1 MKKPASFL
9 LLSIVGLFC
18 LSSSNGPKYPKIDN
32 DAFQIGEK
40 LRYRISYGFVDAGEA
55 TLEVKYTEKKG
66 ANRELYH
73 VVGIGKTLGAFN
85 SVFKVEDTYESYIDQ
100 KSIMPWYFVRRV
112 DEGGYKIKQDYT
124 FRHYAEKVENSK
136 GKKFDAP
143 MGVQD
148 MISCFYFARTLDFK
162 DLKKGKVFT
171 IPCFMDDELF
181 NLKIRLG
188 ICALLGHV
196 FPIYV
201 GFKGGKGVAT
211 LLGIILAIN
220 HEAALMSIGVFL
232 ITLVI
237 SGYVSLS
244 SIIAG
249 VFFPVVVMVISKTSQ
264 PDMVVFALMITIAV
278 VITHQKN
285 IERLLSKK
293 ESRVKILKRKS
304 REEDNISASKG
315 NMQAK

>member
-1 MKKPASFL
+1 LLITPINILALIFAYLIGSIPTSVWLGKYYYGIDIREHGSGNAGATNTFRIFGKKL
-9 LLSIVGLFC
+9 GITVLIVDILKGWIAVKLFYV
-18 LSSSNGPKYPKIDN
+18 L
-32 DAFQIGEK
+32 
-40 LRYRISYGFVDAGEA
+40 
-55 TLEVKYTEKKG
+55 
-66 ANRELYH
+66 
-73 VVGIGKTLGAFN
+73 
-85 SVFKVEDTYESYIDQ
+85 YESGQ
-100 KSIMPWYFVRRV
+100 SV
-112 DEGGYKIKQDYT
+112 
-124 FRHYAEKVENSK
+124 
-136 GKKFDAP
+136 
-143 MGVQD
+143 
-148 MISCFYFARTLDFK
+148 
-162 DLKKGKVFT
+162 
-171 IPCFMDDELF
+171 DELF

>member
-1 MKKPASFL
+1 MLITPINILALIFAYLIGSIPTSVWLGKYYHGIDIREHGSGNAGATNTFRIFGKKL
-9 LLSIVGLFC
+9 GITVLIVDVLKGWIAVKLFYV
-18 LSSSNGPKYPKIDN
+18 L
-32 DAFQIGEK
+32 
-40 LRYRISYGFVDAGEA
+40 
-55 TLEVKYTEKKG
+55 
-66 ANRELYH
+66 
-73 VVGIGKTLGAFN
+73 
-85 SVFKVEDTYESYIDQ
+85 YESGQ
-100 KSIMPWYFVRRV
+100 SV
-112 DEGGYKIKQDYT
+112 
-124 FRHYAEKVENSK
+124 
-136 GKKFDAP
+136 
-143 MGVQD
+143 
-148 MISCFYFARTLDFK
+148 
-162 DLKKGKVFT
+162 
-171 IPCFMDDELF
+171 DELF

>member
-1 MKKPASFL
+1 LLITPINILALIFAYLIGSIPTSVWLGKYYHGIDIREHGSGNAGATNTFRIFGKKL
-9 LLSIVGLFC
+9 GITVLIVDVLKGWIAVKLFYV
-18 LSSSNGPKYPKIDN
+18 L
-32 DAFQIGEK
+32 
-40 LRYRISYGFVDAGEA
+40 
-55 TLEVKYTEKKG
+55 
-66 ANRELYH
+66 
-73 VVGIGKTLGAFN
+73 
-85 SVFKVEDTYESYIDQ
+85 YESGQ
-100 KSIMPWYFVRRV
+100 SV
-112 DEGGYKIKQDYT
+112 
-124 FRHYAEKVENSK
+124 
-136 GKKFDAP
+136 
-143 MGVQD
+143 
-148 MISCFYFARTLDFK
+148 
-162 DLKKGKVFT
+162 
-171 IPCFMDDELF
+171 DELF

-220 HEAALMSIGVFL
+220 HEAALMSSGVFL

-315 NMQAK
+315 NMQVK

>member
-1 MKKPASFL
+1 MLITPINILALIFAYLIGSIPTSVWLGKYYHGIDIREHGSGNAGATNTFRIFGKKL
-9 LLSIVGLFC
+9 GITVLIVDILKGWIAVKLFYV
-18 LSSSNGPKYPKIDN
+18 L
-32 DAFQIGEK
+32 
-40 LRYRISYGFVDAGEA
+40 
-55 TLEVKYTEKKG
+55 
-66 ANRELYH
+66 
-73 VVGIGKTLGAFN
+73 
-85 SVFKVEDTYESYIDQ
+85 YESGQ
-100 KSIMPWYFVRRV
+100 SV
-112 DEGGYKIKQDYT
+112 
-124 FRHYAEKVENSK
+124 
-136 GKKFDAP
+136 
-143 MGVQD
+143 
-148 MISCFYFARTLDFK
+148 
-162 DLKKGKVFT
+162 
-171 IPCFMDDELF
+171 DELF

-315 NMQAK
+315 NMQVK

>member
-1 MKKPASFL
+1 MLITPINILALIFAYLIGSIPTSVWLGKYYHGIDIREHGSGNAGATNTFRIFGKKL
-9 LLSIVGLFC
+9 GITVLIVDVLKGWIAVKLFYV
-18 LSSSNGPKYPKIDN
+18 L
-32 DAFQIGEK
+32 
-40 LRYRISYGFVDAGEA
+40 
-55 TLEVKYTEKKG
+55 
-66 ANRELYH
+66 
-73 VVGIGKTLGAFN
+73 
-85 SVFKVEDTYESYIDQ
+85 YESGQ
-100 KSIMPWYFVRRV
+100 SV
-112 DEGGYKIKQDYT
+112 
-124 FRHYAEKVENSK
+124 
-136 GKKFDAP
+136 
-143 MGVQD
+143 
-148 MISCFYFARTLDFK
+148 
-162 DLKKGKVFT
+162 
-171 IPCFMDDELF
+171 DELF

-232 ITLVI
+232 IILVI

-315 NMQAK
+315 NMQVK

>member
-1 MKKPASFL
+1 MLITPINILALIFAYLIGSIPTSVWLGTYYHGIDIREHGSGNAGATNTFRIFGKKL
-9 LLSIVGLFC
+9 GITVLIVDVLKGWIAVKLFYV
-18 LSSSNGPKYPKIDN
+18 L
-32 DAFQIGEK
+32 
-40 LRYRISYGFVDAGEA
+40 
-55 TLEVKYTEKKG
+55 
-66 ANRELYH
+66 
-73 VVGIGKTLGAFN
+73 
-85 SVFKVEDTYESYIDQ
+85 YESGQ
-100 KSIMPWYFVRRV
+100 SV
-112 DEGGYKIKQDYT
+112 
-124 FRHYAEKVENSK
+124 
-136 GKKFDAP
+136 
-143 MGVQD
+143 
-148 MISCFYFARTLDFK
+148 
-162 DLKKGKVFT
+162 
-171 IPCFMDDELF
+171 DELF

-315 NMQAK
+315 NMQVK

>member
-1 MKKPASFL
+1 LLITPINILALIFAYLIGSIPTSVWLGKYYHGIDIREHGSGNAGATNTFRIFGKKL
-9 LLSIVGLFC
+9 GITVLIVDILKGWIAVKLFYV
-18 LSSSNGPKYPKIDN
+18 L
-32 DAFQIGEK
+32 
-40 LRYRISYGFVDAGEA
+40 
-55 TLEVKYTEKKG
+55 
-66 ANRELYH
+66 
-73 VVGIGKTLGAFN
+73 
-85 SVFKVEDTYESYIDQ
+85 YESGQ
-100 KSIMPWYFVRRV
+100 SV
-112 DEGGYKIKQDYT
+112 
-124 FRHYAEKVENSK
+124 
-136 GKKFDAP
+136 
-143 MGVQD
+143 
-148 MISCFYFARTLDFK
+148 
-162 DLKKGKVFT
+162 
-171 IPCFMDDELF
+171 DELF

-315 NMQAK
+315 NMQVK

>member
-1 MKKPASFL
+1 MLITPINILALIFAYLIGSIPTSVWLGKYYHGIDIREHGSGNAGATNTFRIFGKKL
-9 LLSIVGLFC
+9 GITVLIVDVLKGWIAVKLFYV
-18 LSSSNGPKYPKIDN
+18 L
-32 DAFQIGEK
+32 
-40 LRYRISYGFVDAGEA
+40 
-55 TLEVKYTEKKG
+55 
-66 ANRELYH
+66 
-73 VVGIGKTLGAFN
+73 
-85 SVFKVEDTYESYIDQ
+85 YESGQ
-100 KSIMPWYFVRRV
+100 SV
-112 DEGGYKIKQDYT
+112 
-124 FRHYAEKVENSK
+124 
-136 GKKFDAP
+136 
-143 MGVQD
+143 
-148 MISCFYFARTLDFK
+148 
-162 DLKKGKVFT
+162 
-171 IPCFMDDELF
+171 DELF

-249 VFFPVVVMVISKTSQ
+249 VFFPLVVMVISKTSQ

-315 NMQAK
+315 NMQVK

>member
-1 MKKPASFL
+1 LLITPINILALIFAYLIGSIPTSVWLGKYYHGIDIREHGSGNAGATNTFRIFGKKL
-9 LLSIVGLFC
+9 GITVLIVDVLKGWIAVKLFYV
-18 LSSSNGPKYPKIDN
+18 L
-32 DAFQIGEK
+32 
-40 LRYRISYGFVDAGEA
+40 
-55 TLEVKYTEKKG
+55 
-66 ANRELYH
+66 
-73 VVGIGKTLGAFN
+73 
-85 SVFKVEDTYESYIDQ
+85 YESGQ
-100 KSIMPWYFVRRV
+100 SV
-112 DEGGYKIKQDYT
+112 
-124 FRHYAEKVENSK
+124 
-136 GKKFDAP
+136 
-143 MGVQD
+143 
-148 MISCFYFARTLDFK
+148 
-162 DLKKGKVFT
+162 
-171 IPCFMDDELF
+171 DELF

-315 NMQAK
+315 NMQVK